1 MDLENFKED
10 EKRLHYVNE
19 TVIKILKLNSK
30 MQFLKALKKN
40 GSLLMKN
47 TTGNKIISTFKDF
60 YLTNHMSLKCHI
72 SINKTINR

>member
-30 MQFLKALKKN
+30 MQLLKALKKEWV
-40 GSLLMKN
+40 
-47 TTGNKIISTFKDF
+47 IIDEE
-60 YLTNHMSLKCHI
+60 YNWQ
-72 SINKTINR
+72 